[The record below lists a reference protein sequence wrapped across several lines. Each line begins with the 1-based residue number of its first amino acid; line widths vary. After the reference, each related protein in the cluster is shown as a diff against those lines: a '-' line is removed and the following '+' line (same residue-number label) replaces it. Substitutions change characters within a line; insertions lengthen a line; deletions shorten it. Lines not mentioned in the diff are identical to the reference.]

1 MIQQMINNLLG
12 KYSEFVKFQQDGTV
26 KVFIPEDL
34 NNPSKEGATEV
45 VLTQNEAMN
54 FMGLVTQPKQYEVC
68 YSANNCR
75 IISEKDPDFDV
86 NKWIKL
92 ALGTVKK

>member
-26 KVFIPEDL
+26 KVFIP
-34 NNPSKEGATEV
+34 A
-45 VLTQNEAMN
+45 QNEAMN
-54 FMGLVTQPKQYEVC
+54 FMGLVTQPKQYAIGDRVVQE
-68 YSANNCR
+68 S
-75 IISEKDPDFDV
+75 DPEFDI

-92 ALGTVKK
+92 ALVIIKK

>member
-1 MIQQMINNLLG
+1 MIQQMIDNLLG

-34 NNPSKEGATEV
+34 NSPSKEGATEV
-45 VLTQNEAMN
+45 VLTQKEAMN
-54 FMGLVTQPKQYEVC
+54 LMGLVAQPKQYAIGDRVVQE
-68 YSANNCR
+68 S
-75 IISEKDPDFDV
+75 DPEFDI

-92 ALGTVKK
+92 ALVIIKK

>member
-12 KYSEFVKFQQDGTV
+12 KYSEFVKFQQDV

-34 NNPSKEGATEV
+34 NSPSKEGATEV

-54 FMGLVTQPKQYEVC
+54 FMGLVTQPKQYAIGDRVVQE
-68 YSANNCR
+68 S
-75 IISEKDPDFDV
+75 DPEFDI

-92 ALGTVKK
+92 ALVIIKK